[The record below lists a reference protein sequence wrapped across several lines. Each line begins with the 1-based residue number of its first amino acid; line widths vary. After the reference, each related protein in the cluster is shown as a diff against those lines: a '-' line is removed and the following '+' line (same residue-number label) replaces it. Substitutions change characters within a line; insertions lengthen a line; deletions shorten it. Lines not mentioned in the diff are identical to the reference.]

1 MPENTYHTVIY
12 VTPSWPALKKH
23 NIVEPFGGPR
33 PGPNE
38 LEEIGLMFQISSH
51 FRRVSSCLHVLIPYI
66 TRFVSLP
73 SIESDIR
80 WPGVLERNMNQCLK
94 VARESVKKEWDSLC
108 HDVLGLSCE
117 IGQTI
122 WTAIESRYCE
132 PGRAYHTLEHILDLI
147 IISRQFRTKI
157 SDYTSVL
164 LAIIFHDIIYDPKSN
179 INEEDSAVLFVELLQ
194 EHLDGSLLTK
204 TANYIIATTDHL
216 PGKILDYD
224 LLLFLDLDMSILGR
238 ERDEYSSYAAKI
250 RMEYSH
256 IDESAFNVGRS
267 GFLRKTLQSHNHILL
282 TEEFRTLMESKARS
296 NLEWEINFLESKI
309 HESQNIS

>member
-1 MPENTYHTVIY
+1 MLEKVM
-12 VTPSWPALKKH
+12 SRC
-23 NIVEPFGGPR
+23 VE
-33 PGPNE
+33 
-38 LEEIGLMFQISSH
+38 
-51 FRRVSSCLHVLIPYI
+51 
-66 TRFVSLP
+66 
-73 SIESDIR
+73 
-80 WPGVLERNMNQCLK
+80 

-132 PGRAYHTLEHILDLI
+132 PGRAYHTLEHIDDLI
-147 IISRQFRTKI
+147 IISRQFKLKI

-179 INEEDSAVLFVELLQ
+179 INEEDSAELFSKLLM
-194 EHLDGSLLTK
+194 EYLDWSLLTK
-204 TANYIIATTDHL
+204 TVNYIIATKDHH

-238 ERDEYSSYAAKI
+238 ERGEYSSYAAKI
-250 RMEYSH
+250 RKEYSH
-256 IDESAFNVGRS
+256 VDESAFNIGRS
-267 GFLRKTLQSHNHILL
+267 GFLRKTLQSENHIFL
-282 TEEFRTLMESKARS
+282 TDEFQTSMESKARS

-309 HESQNIS
+309 HENQNIS